1 MLKFFHYLSVLVV
14 DLPQGWEM
22 NISGGRPY
30 YVEYKCFFA
39 VPYCA
44 NVTLNFSVVDM
55 LYFCFAYVK

>member
-1 MLKFFHYLSVLVV
+1 M
-14 DLPQGWEM
+14 
-22 NISGGRPY
+22 
-30 YVEYKCFFA
+30 FFA